1 MREVSQANLKTK
13 EAVQMDNQSLS
24 HVRWK
29 CQYHIVF
36 IPKYRKKVLYGKLRN
51 DVREIISTLC
61 RYKDVQIIDGAVCG
75 DHIHLSPV
83 FRRSTRKI
91 P

>member
-1 MREVSQANLKTK
+1 
-13 EAVQMDNQSLS
+13 MDNKSLS

-36 IPKYRKKVLYGKLRN
+36 IPKYRKKVLHGKLKT

-61 RYKDVQIIDGAVCG
+61 RYKDIKMWR
-75 DHIHLSPV
+75 L
-83 FRRSTRKI
+83 
-91 P
+91 